1 MIKFTDRH
9 KAYLRNHLRKNKKL
23 SKCETEVAILVI
35 QGMISK
41 EVAKELYVSEKTVKF
56 HIGNC
61 FKKLN
66 VERRAELVWT
76 LPLVDFILTCGKPG
90 IESDKDPGTPQGPAP
105 EYVEPRKEQEQEIEE
120 SIPSGVSTVSDMI

>member
-1 MIKFTDRH
+1 MIKFNDRH

-90 IESDKDPGTPQGPAP
+90 IESDKNPNSQGPAP
-105 EYVEPRKEQEQEIEE
+105 EYVEPNKEAPAEQEE